1 MTPLRGT
8 LLLAGLATVGAMLG
22 GLAGATIGFIAPGY
36 YQAVFENRLNPAV
49 DPIQMGIG
57 LGAGQGAGAG
67 LVLGVVL
74 VAFLAWKSVRT
85 ESSKPASDTPTGPD
99 VSRPWLMTAA
109 RRFAFGVALLFV
121 GFVSFV
127 AGAVVGQTDIYN
139 RRAVDETRAIAER
152 LEAEAHAGRF
162 DGIVYD
168 RTSLGHAMLSGRVES
183 AADRDQL
190 IEELR
195 DLFGTE
201 MAIEMARG
209 VEVGSAS
216 PNGQQE

>member
-8 LLLAGLATVGAMLG
+8 ILLASLATVGAVLG
-22 GLAGATIGFIAPGY
+22 GLAGATISFIAPGY
-36 YQAVFENRLNPAV
+36 YQAVFEDRLHPTV

-74 VAFLAWKSVRT
+74 VAFLAWKSVRA
-85 ESSKPASDTPTGPD
+85 ENSEAGSDAPTGSD
-99 VSRPWLMTAA
+99 GSRTFLMTAA

-121 GFVSFV
+121 GFVSLV
-127 AGAVVGQTDIYN
+127 AGAVVGQADIYN
-139 RRAVDETRAIAER
+139 RRAADETRAIAER

-162 DGIVYD
+162 EGIVYD
-168 RTSLGHAMLSGRVES
+168 RTSLGHAMLSGRVDKP
-183 AADRDQL
+183 ADRDLL

-209 VEVGSAS
+209 VEVGGAS